1 MMNRSEEFMLTL
13 PSNASTKYYPNN
25 KPNSYKVLLPATLD
39 LQRTWEVAIVNIQY
53 PFNWPNFNEE
63 FVAFMVSVK
72 ESEAEKEKQKE
83 PQATGDTPLAYF
95 KVQCRLSSLQYP
107 LDPNAKK

>member
-13 PSNASTKYYPNN
+13 PSNASTKYYPNK

-39 LQRTWEVAIVNIQY
+39 VEWTWEVAIENIQY
-53 PFNWPNFNEE
+53 HFNWPNFNAE

-72 ESEAEKEKQKE
+72 ETEAE
-83 PQATGDTPLAYF
+83 
-95 KVQCRLSSLQYP
+95 
-107 LDPNAKK
+107 